1 MSTDMHPALRERHL
15 WMDWPTAAA
24 YLGITQ
30 RQLRRAVEGRKI
42 AFTRMGRDIRFSRT
56 HLDAYVDAATFRP
69 EAKA

>member
-1 MSTDMHPALRERHL
+1 MSTDVHPALRERHQ

-42 AFTRMGRDIRFSRT
+42 AFTRMGRDIRFTREQ
-56 HLDAYVDAATFRP
+56 LDAFVEAATFSP
-69 EAKA
+69 EVQR